1 VRPLLGALSSSL
13 TEGRTDPYILE
24 LDARGGARGH
34 DGRLIG
40 YREYA
45 NLYYETFLNHSRTR
59 NPYAIVW

>member
-1 VRPLLGALSSSL
+1 M
-13 TEGRTDPYILE
+13 E
-24 LDARGGARGH
+24 LDLRGGAHGH
-34 DGRLIG
+34 DGQRIR

>member
-1 VRPLLGALSSSL
+1 VRHLISSSSSRL
-13 TEGRTDPYILE
+13 TVGRTDPYILE
-24 LDARGGARGH
+24 LDTRGGARGH